1 MVDVDDF
8 KQEILVEIE
17 AEKIECTGKVVFSL
31 IMGVICLA
39 LAIYLLIITMKMG
52 LLLFIISYLVHH
64 LTS

>member
-8 KQEILVEIE
+8 IQEILVEME

-39 LAIYLLIITMKMG
+39 LNCPLCQG
-52 LLLFIISYLVHH
+52 HFELV
-64 LTS
+64 

>member
-8 KQEILVEIE
+8 IQEILVEIE

-39 LAIYLLIITMKMG
+39 SCKR
-52 LLLFIISYLVHH
+52 
-64 LTS
+64 